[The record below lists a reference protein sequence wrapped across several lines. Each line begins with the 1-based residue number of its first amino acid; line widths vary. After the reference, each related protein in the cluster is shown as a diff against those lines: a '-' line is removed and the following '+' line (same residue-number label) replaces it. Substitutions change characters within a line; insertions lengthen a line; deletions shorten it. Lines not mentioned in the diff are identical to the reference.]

1 MNHNYL
7 PSLCG
12 KLSIDFQDNFKQESQ
27 LHMTDDYLYMLR
39 SARLNLSDKSCC
51 CYCGF
56 QDGRFLELHH
66 KNNNH
71 DDNDPEN
78 LFLICTLCHR
88 LKHLGWVGT
97 ENLGKIFYIPNPT
110 NLSKSERMWLEPVNI
125 IQRFYLMSEY
135 LSLDDKQR
143 LDAMALSLNIKAMLS
158 AMKRQDIKQNYLDT
172 KIAKARKAEEIEEL
186 RSASADHKEKVV
198 DAIEERRKNRVEKV
212 DTVSYFHDLHLLDLL
227 QAISESGDVIKN
239 KYLKEQDDATHG
251 RLTIWFNK
259 TVFAPFEP
267 NPEYTLE
274 DRLNYYQET
283 NYFTSS
289 GLSQIIHQNR
299 QLHQFN

>member
-1 MNHNYL
+1 MNHNHL

-12 KLSIDFQDNFKQESQ
+12 QLSIDFQDNFKQESQ
-27 LHMTDDYLYMLR
+27 LHTTDDYLEMLQ
-39 SARLNLSDKSCC
+39 SARLNLSDKASC

-66 KNNNH
+66 ADNNH
-71 DDNDPEN
+71 DNQDPDN

-110 NLSKSERMWLEPVNI
+110 NLAKPDRMWLEPVNI
-125 IQRFYLMSEY
+125 IQRFYLMSEF
-135 LSLDDKQR
+135 LSLEDKER
-143 LDAMALSLNIKAMLS
+143 LDAMALSINIEAMLK
-158 AMKRQDIKQNYLDT
+158 AMKRQDINQNYLEV
-172 KIAKARKAEEIEEL
+172 KSAKARKSEEIEEL
-186 RSASADHKEKVV
+186 RNASAEDKEKVSI
-198 DAIEERRKNRVEKV
+198 AIEERRKNKVEDV
-212 DTVSYFHDLHLLDLL
+212 DVVSYFHDLHLLDLL
-227 QAISESGDVIKN
+227 QAISESGANIKA
-239 KYLKEQDDATHG
+239 KYLKEQNDATYG
-251 RLTIWFNK
+251 RLSIWFNK

-267 NPEYTLE
+267 EPDYTLE
-274 DRLNYYQET
+274 ERLNYYHDT